1 MEYMGK
7 EKILSYIV
15 KDRKKAFNTI
25 VEEFSDKILKISY
38 LELNDLN
45 HSEEVV
51 QEVLIKIYKSLDNFK
66 GDSSIY
72 TWIYKITINTCKSY
86 KIKNKSFLSLD
97 YLDNLNVESFEEEV
111 IEDIGRFDLLELL
124 NKLDYKYRRVLYLYY
139 YEDFKIKE
147 ISEILKTKEETI
159 KTWLRRGKIYL
170 KKELLKNG
178 SEEYFG

>member
-25 VEEFSDKILKISY
+25 VD
-38 LELNDLN
+38 
-45 HSEEVV
+45 
-51 QEVLIKIYKSLDNFK
+51 
-66 GDSSIY
+66 
-72 TWIYKITINTCKSY
+72 
-86 KIKNKSFLSLD
+86 KSFLSLD

-178 SEEYFG
+178 REEYFG